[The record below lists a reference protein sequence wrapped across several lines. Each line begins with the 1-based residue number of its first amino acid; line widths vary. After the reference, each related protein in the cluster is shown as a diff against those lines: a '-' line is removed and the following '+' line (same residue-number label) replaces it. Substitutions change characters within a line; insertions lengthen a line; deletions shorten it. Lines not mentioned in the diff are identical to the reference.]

1 VNNNPTTTEALKAI
15 LLAELIKI
23 IRIIEG
29 LATSRKFWALVASLT
44 TVWNNQHSGAIT
56 VEAATWLTV
65 TALGAY
71 AAATGLENIGDTKP
85 VTTITETTK
94 TTPSAGTTTTVA
106 VESVTPTPA
115 SKS

>member
-23 IRIIEG
+23 IRIIEE
-29 LATSRKFWALVASLT
+29 LITSRKFLALVGSLI
-44 TVWNNQHSGAIT
+44 TVWRNQSTGAYS
-56 VEAATWLTV
+56 VETATWMTV
-65 TALGAY
+65 TALGVFIGAI
-71 AAATGLENIGDTKP
+71 GLENIGDTKP